1 MENVIN
7 FKASCFR
14 PSSSKGEFR
23 NENEIQESSV
33 YGIKLT
39 PSDIPHKIKNLKY
52 FTHTCLLSDG
62 IPYVQQSHSAYV
74 ILGQQVEK
82 IELSRINC

>member
-7 FKASCFR
+7 FKASCLQAVKY
-14 PSSSKGEFR
+14 SKGEFR

-52 FTHTCLLSDG
+52 FTHTCMLFDG
-62 IPYVQQSHSAYV
+62 ICPTVTQR
-74 ILGQQVEK
+74 LC
-82 IELSRINC
+82 NT